1 MISNLLVPW
10 VILGWKDYTVDSFCR
25 RALRGEV
32 EHAIH
37 PLTSHSAAR
46 ASPPPAVPAPSGMT
60 RPLKIHSRRP
70 FASRRYAPGPEG
82 GPRPSITHT
91 GFLNC
96 TGRGQAQFFT
106 EIIDSAGMDE
116 YSRLSRNASVR
127 IPGTLRHAVLRA
139 HRLRHLPLHA
149 SLSGYIGYRVSDS
162 GAPSVPFPLGP
173 GPQIGVHGYLLL
185 YAINS
190 RNSFQKIQAIDDLL
204 LDMHG
209 GSDDVARVPASL
221 PAFLPARRTILEET
235 GKPGSHLSPCL

>member
-127 IPGTLRHAVLRA
+127 IPETLRHAVLRA

-149 SLSGYIGYRVSDS
+149 SLSGYIGYR
-162 GAPSVPFPLGP
+162 
-173 GPQIGVHGYLLL
+173 I
-185 YAINS
+185 
-190 RNSFQKIQAIDDLL
+190 
-204 LDMHG
+204 
-209 GSDDVARVPASL
+209 RVPPLCLSLWVRGRRSVYTATSSSTPSTRGIPSKKSRPSTICSWICMGAATTSPGCLPSL